1 MSCCCE
7 LRKKKDA
14 VQSDYAD
21 MDTSTSSTTIT
32 PTGAIPMI
40 NAKGIQR
47 KLERDLAEARDDAGD
62 GVVDDRRSGAPRRC
76 FLFTNVRGIHHTY
89 KDRLPHGVNRGKHSI
104 RLLKLMTSPQSAAGP
119 SSLPLLRLPVVLKV
133 DSCNKCKDKIMSQIY
148 HGVSGVKKVEVNDPF
163 YTFTGDFKVD
173 DILKA
178 TEKQRKCISVESFQ
192 EIKVEKPKPKPKDDC
207 CCCCSCCC
215 C

>member
-32 PTGAIPMI
+32 PTGAIGGH
-40 NAKGIQR
+40 AKGIRR

-62 GVVDDRRSGAPRRC
+62 GVVDAIAEVELHAGVSAPALARQRD
-76 FLFTNVRGIHHTY
+76 H
-89 KDRLPHGVNRGKHSI
+89 
-104 RLLKLMTSPQSAAGP
+104 Q
-119 SSLPLLRLPVVLKV
+119 VVLKV

-148 HGVSGVKKVEVNDPF
+148 HDVSGVKKVEVNDPF

-178 TEKQRKCISVESFQ
+178 TEKKRKCISVESFQ